1 MNNLKQCI
9 SELQETQSSSSIGQ
23 ALREYLELVK
33 AIAGDFT
40 DDTTVEE
47 LRAECPELSFMD
59 DDELEDALE
68 LAIGIR
74 NRPKKED
81 GEEELNGETK
91 NVIKKDRE
99 EISLAEEVLIHFGL
113 GTVEELKENGKEFDF
128 VIYKSEDAK
137 KVIGDM
143 GGFGLGQSQ
152 RIIID
157 YDSNYDKVLVRRE
170 DVTYGASKDT
180 P

>member
-59 DDELEDALE
+59 NDELEDALE
-68 LAIGIR
+68 LAKGFRGKERAERGIYR
-74 NRPKKED
+74 IQRED
-81 GEEELNGETK
+81 F
-91 NVIKKDRE
+91 
-99 EISLAEEVLIHFGL
+99 EEVAERFDRDWQKFIITEVLRLFCQTENDNTKL
-113 GTVEELKENGKEFDF
+113 EALKLTRKICQCF
-128 VIYKSEDAK
+128 
-137 KVIGDM
+137 
-143 GGFGLGQSQ
+143 
-152 RIIID
+152 
-157 YDSNYDKVLVRRE
+157 YDR
-170 DVTYGASKDT
+170 
-180 P
+180 